1 MTDLDRMQACT
12 GCGWLY
18 YPDDHDGGICGVCS
32 RELGMEIDTIESLAV
47 DLRVRKAQA
56 QPRDEAD
63 YTQGYE
69 PTVFDRP
76 EYAMDPRD

>member
-1 MTDLDRMQACT
+1 MQKCD

-18 YPDDHDGGICGVCS
+18 YARPNDSGLCGVCQ
-32 RELGMEIDTIESLAV
+32 RELGMGIDTIESLAV

-63 YTQGYE
+63 YLEGYE
-69 PTVFDRP
+69 PTVFDRVSVGTWDG
-76 EYAMDPRD
+76 ADDRD